1 MRDKGELLGVNSF
14 FYYIESTDER
24 REEWG
29 REEMEEGGGGEG
41 REENQGLKILKSLR
55 AFVLLCPRMEHSR
68 IGDLL
73 RTEFDLSKF

>member
-29 REEMEEGGGGEG
+29 REEMEEGGEG
-41 REENQGLKILKSLR
+41 REENQG
-55 AFVLLCPRMEHSR
+55 
-68 IGDLL
+68 
-73 RTEFDLSKF
+73 